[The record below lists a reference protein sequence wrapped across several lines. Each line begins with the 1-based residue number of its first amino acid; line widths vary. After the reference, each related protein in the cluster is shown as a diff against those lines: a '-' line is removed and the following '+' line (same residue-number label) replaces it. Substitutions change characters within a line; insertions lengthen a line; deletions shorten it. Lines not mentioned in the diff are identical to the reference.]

1 MREMRRVVIVG
12 GGFGGL
18 NCGRALASRTDLSV
32 TLIDRR
38 NYHLFQPLLYQVAMA
53 GLSPGDIAQPIRGLF
68 ASASNTRVVQAEVE
82 SINTEARR
90 VVSTAGAFEYDYLV
104 LAAGAQHAYFG
115 NDEWE
120 DHAPGLKTLEQA
132 TEIRRRVLSAFER
145 AEFERDQTRRR
156 ALLTFVVVGGGP
168 TGVEL
173 AGAIGEMTRFTLA
186 RDFHNIDPKLTRIV
200 LIEAGPRILP
210 SFDPQLSS
218 RASTELERLGVQLWT
233 NSAVTRINAEGVFV
247 GQEHL
252 ASNCVIWAAGV
263 QASPVGKTL
272 HGEQDRQ
279 GRVMVRADL
288 SVPGYPEVLV
298 IGDQAH
304 FKAPYMERPLPGV
317 ASVAIQQGRHA
328 ARTICADLDGR
339 RRTEFRYVDKGQ
351 MATIGRRRAVM
362 QKGGFRSAGVFAW
375 FVWLLVHIY
384 FLTGFR
390 NRLFVLIQWSWSYLT
405 FARGTRL
412 IVEKEWRSYPKKPDA
427 APALDAAAP
436 APAPAQAQPAPPA
449 QPSSAHAPQSSR
461 ASSAPARPAAM
472 HDAAPHS
479 RPRDSARPP
488 QSRGSDLPQP
498 AMTTAAMA
506 TAAMAGAA
514 ELPPSVMPYTPPA
527 ATISV
532 ESVRVAIP
540 PPPAVG
546 EEPVTRTWQVPDQWE
561 EPTTMYPT
569 RE

>member
-18 NCGRALASRTDLSV
+18 NCARALSSRPDLTV

-53 GLSPGDIAQPIRGLF
+53 GLSPGDIASPIRGLF
-68 ASASNTRVVQAEVE
+68 NVSSNVGVVQAQVDAV
-82 SINTEARR
+82 NAEARK
-90 VVSTAGAFEYDYLV
+90 VLTSVGSFDYDYLV

-120 DHAPGLKTLEQA
+120 EHAPGLKTLEQA

-145 AEFERDQTRRR
+145 AEFERDAARRR

-186 RDFHNIDPKLTRIV
+186 RDFRNIDPKLTRIV

-218 RASTELERLGVQLWT
+218 RATTELERLGVQLWT
-233 NSAVTRINAEGVFV
+233 NSAVTRINADGVFV

-252 ASNCVIWAAGV
+252 ASTSVIWAAGV
-263 QASPVGKTL
+263 QASPIGKTL
-272 HGEQDRQ
+272 HGETDRS

-288 SVPGYPEVLV
+288 SLPGYPEVLV

-317 ASVAIQQGRHA
+317 ASVAIQQGKHA
-328 ARTICADLDGR
+328 AKIICADLDGR
-339 RRTEFRYVDKGQ
+339 RRTEFRYLDKGQ
-351 MATIGRRRAVM
+351 MATIGRRRAIM

-375 FVWLLVHIY
+375 LVWLLVHIY
-384 FLTGFR
+384 FLSGFK
-390 NRLFVLIQWSWSYLT
+390 NRLFVLMQWSWSYLT

-412 IVEKEWRSYPKKPDA
+412 IVEKEWRSFQKKPEPK
-427 APALDAAAP
+427 PAEAP
-436 APAPAQAQPAPPA
+436 APASAPLPPAPKVEA
-449 QPSSAHAPQSSR
+449 APLSR
-461 ASSAPARPAAM
+461 AP
-472 HDAAPHS
+472 
-479 RPRDSARPP
+479 
-488 QSRGSDLPQP
+488 
-498 AMTTAAMA
+498 
-506 TAAMAGAA
+506 
-514 ELPPSVMPYTPPA
+514 
-527 ATISV
+527 
-532 ESVRVAIP
+532 ESVRP
-540 PPPAVG
+540 PPPQPLEIPVTPAIKSVPPPAPVIVQ
-546 EEPVTRTWQVPDQWE
+546 EPVTRTWQAPTPTDAWE
-561 EPTTMYPT
+561 EPTTLYPS
-569 RE
+569 RD